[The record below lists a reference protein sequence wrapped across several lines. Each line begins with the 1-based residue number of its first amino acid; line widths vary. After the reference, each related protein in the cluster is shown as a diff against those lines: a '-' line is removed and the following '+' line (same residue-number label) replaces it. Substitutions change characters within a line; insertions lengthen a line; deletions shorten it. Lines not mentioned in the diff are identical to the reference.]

1 MKKYLILLAMMFMG
15 NVVRAD
21 NSALRIN
28 LDGGTTAT
36 YILASK
42 PVVTYEEGNVTIKNA
57 ELEDTYPLAEVKSFA
72 FVNDVTSLPSV
83 GDGNVTYRFSNNLFT
98 CEGHDISVYDL
109 SGTLVAAGKN
119 EVSLATLGNGIYVVS
134 VAGRS
139 VKIFK
144 N

>member
-72 FVNDVTSLPSV
+72 FVNNVTSLQSV
-83 GDGNVTYRFSNNLFT
+83 GDGDVTYRFGNNLFT
-98 CEGHDISVYDL
+98 CDGHDISVYDL

>member
-1 MKKYLILLAMMFMG
+1 MKKYLIPLAMMFIG

-21 NSALRIN
+21 NPALRIN
-28 LDGGTTAT
+28 LQGGTTAT

-42 PVVTYEEGNVTIKNA
+42 PVVTYQEGNVTIKNA

-72 FVNDVTSLPSV
+72 FVNDVTSLSSA
-83 GDGNVTYRFSNNLFT
+83 GDGDVTYRFSNNLFT
-98 CEGHDISVYDL
+98 CDGHDISVYDL
-109 SGTLVAAGKN
+109 SGTLVARGKN

>member
-98 CEGHDISVYDL
+98 CDGHDISVYDL
-109 SGTLVAAGKN
+109 SGILVAAGKN

>member
-1 MKKYLILLAMMFMG
+1 MKKYLILLAMMCMG

-42 PVVTYEEGNVTIKNA
+42 PVVTYEEGNVTIKSA

-83 GDGNVTYRFSNNLFT
+83 GDGDVTYRFSNNLFT
-98 CEGHDISVYDL
+98 CDGHDISVYDL

-119 EVSLATLGNGIYVVS
+119 EVSFATLGNGIYVVS

>member
-21 NSALRIN
+21 NPALRIN
-28 LDGGTTAT
+28 LDGGATAT

-72 FVNDVTSLPSV
+72 FVNHVTSLQSV
-83 GDGNVTYRFSNNLFT
+83 GDGDVTYRFSNNMFT
-98 CEGHDISVYDL
+98 CEGHDLSIYDL
-109 SGTLVAAGKN
+109 SGTLVATGKN

>member
-1 MKKYLILLAMMFMG
+1 MKKYLILLALMFMG

-21 NSALRIN
+21 NPALKVN
-28 LDGGTTAT
+28 LDGGTSAT

-42 PVVTYEEGNVTIKNA
+42 PVVTYEEGNVTIKT
-57 ELEDTYPLAEVKSFA
+57 ESLEDTYPLAEVKSFA
-72 FVNDVTSLPSV
+72 FVNDVTSLASV
-83 GDGNVTYRFSNNLFT
+83 GDGDVTYRFSNNLFT

-109 SGTLVAAGKN
+109 SGTLVAGGKN
-119 EVSLATLGNGIYVVS
+119 EVSLATFGNGIYVVS